1 MPYQL
6 YTINYQLRKPAALF
20 GEGPFEAVFGL
31 PYVANDQ
38 QVKVIAALA
47 RFCGSATPSDS
58 VFMLCGYAGTGKTS
72 LVGTLVRTL
81 REIGMW
87 PV

>member
-1 MPYQL
+1 MRL
-6 YTINYQLRKPAALF
+6 EEFAERLLF
-20 GEGPFEAVFGL
+20 NL

-81 REIGMW
+81 REIGISSVLLA
-87 PV
+87 PTDRKSVV